1 MTGTDSRACLEY
13 YVHNCAGPCIGAVS
27 KEEYREVI
35 KHVILFLEGKHES
48 IVRRLDDEM
57 RQAAE
62 ALDFEKAA
70 LLRDQIQA
78 VNTVVEGQRIATA
91 VKGEQDVIAFDSDKT
106 QTYVQVFFI
115 RGGKLIGRESFT
127 LTGTQY
133 EEANYIMTSFV
144 KQFYASSAYIPPAL
158 LLQHPVEDKAVI
170 EHWLR
175 SKRGSKFQI
184 QVPSRGNKKQLVRTV
199 FENARQGLEQLKIKQ
214 QAAPRALEAALAE
227 IERELQLP
235 KLPMRIE
242 GYDVSN
248 IQGVAAVGSM
258 VVFDQGK
265 SKPSHY
271 RRFRIRTVSGTNDYA
286 MLQEVL
292 KRRFKRVSEA
302 TGTWAILPD
311 LILIDGGKGQL
322 NAALAVIREAG
333 VKSVPIMSLA
343 KENEE
348 IFVPQRAAP
357 IVLPRQSPGLQL
369 LQRVRDE
376 AHRFALGYHQKIH
389 RRETFE
395 SSLNAI
401 PGIGARRKRALLRQ
415 FGSVQAI
422 QEASAEDLATANG
435 MTKSLAK
442 RIKQY
447 V

>member
-1 MTGTDSRACLEY
+1 
-13 YVHNCAGPCIGAVS
+13 
-27 KEEYREVI
+27 
-35 KHVILFLEGKHES
+35 
-48 IVRRLDDEM
+48 
-57 RQAAE
+57 
-62 ALDFEKAA
+62 
-70 LLRDQIQA
+70 
-78 VNTVVEGQRIATA
+78 
-91 VKGEQDVIAFDSDKT
+91 
-106 QTYVQVFFI
+106 
-115 RGGKLIGRESFT
+115 
-127 LTGTQY
+127 
-133 EEANYIMTSFV
+133 
-144 KQFYASSAYIPPAL
+144 
-158 LLQHPVEDKAVI
+158 
-170 EHWLR
+170 
-175 SKRGSKFQI
+175 
-184 QVPSRGNKKQLVRTV
+184 
-199 FENARQGLEQLKIKQ
+199 
-214 QAAPRALEAALAE
+214 
-227 IERELQLP
+227 
-235 KLPMRIE
+235 
-242 GYDVSN
+242 
-248 IQGVAAVGSM
+248 
-258 VVFDQGK
+258 
-265 SKPSHY
+265 
-271 RRFRIRTVSGTNDYA
+271 

-292 KRRFKRVSEA
+292 KRRVKRVSEA